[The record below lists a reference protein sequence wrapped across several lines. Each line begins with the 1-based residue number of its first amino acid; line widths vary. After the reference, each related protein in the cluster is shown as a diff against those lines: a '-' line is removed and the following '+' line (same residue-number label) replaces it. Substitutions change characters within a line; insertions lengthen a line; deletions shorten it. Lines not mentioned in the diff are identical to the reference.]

1 VSLVLA
7 SLGLGSFAVSRWIQ
21 THKLTFFS
29 IALSMM
35 TLSLVSA
42 IRDKRKRGKNTG
54 LIAFGSALLITAI
67 LLGYNKVRY
76 GFFM

>member
-1 VSLVLA
+1 MTILLA

-35 TLSLVSA
+35 ALSLFSA
-42 IRDKRKRGKNTG
+42 INERRKKQKNTG
-54 LIAFGSALLITAI
+54 LIAFGLALLITAF
-67 LLGYNKVRY
+67 LLSYNKIKY
-76 GFFM
+76 GYFI